1 MRKQKCRAVAVS
13 LTRAA
18 HMAEH
23 FPGIHGIKYEGP
35 ASKNPLAF
43 RYYNPDEVVV
53 RTAND

>member
-1 MRKQKCRAVAVS
+1 MHLLS

-18 HMAEH
+18 MAEH